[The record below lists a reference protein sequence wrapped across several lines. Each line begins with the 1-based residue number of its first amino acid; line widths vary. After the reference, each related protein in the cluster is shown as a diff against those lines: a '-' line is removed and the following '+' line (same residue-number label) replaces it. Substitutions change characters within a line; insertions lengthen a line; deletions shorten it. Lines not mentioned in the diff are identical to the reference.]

1 MARIFENGDI
11 TIDDI
16 INATRETAE
25 AIGKK
30 SAERLEISRKRVE
43 YFDAKAKLSK
53 QYEKYGKLNYKLLS
67 GEEVS
72 DTELALTADK
82 IAELLEKTERLSAE
96 LEESRD
102 RINEVVSAASQ
113 VAQKA
118 YDEIKKEVRGEG
130 SSSAASDE

>member
-53 QYEKYGKLNYKLLS
+53 QYEKYGKLNYKLLN

>member
-53 QYEKYGKLNYKLLS
+53 QYEKYGKLNYKLLN

-82 IAELLEKTERLSAE
+82 IAELLEKTERLSEE

>member
-53 QYEKYGKLNYKLLS
+53 QYEKYGKLNYKLLN

-130 SSSAASDE
+130 SSSAAPDE